1 MDLGCN
7 PKRPTEPWSLALT
20 LTPGSLHRGP
30 KGSSTS
36 AQTQPRTCCSAASV
50 HHFAQGPG
58 RLHLRLL
65 EPSYCHP
72 CPGNAG
78 FICLSALAEHLFL
91 YPLDNTVLLSPVP
104 TERWFHLSLRTCGAC
119 FCIRSIIRSARVGHL
134 LKLPPLTPA
143 GPAVVAQRH
152 GLNRVPGIAQSPL
165 PRPAGT
171 VSAGGDSGGSF
182 RFQGVL
188 RVES

>member
-36 AQTQPRTCCSAASV
+36 ANAASDLLQRGLG
-50 HHFAQGPG
+50 AS
-58 RLHLRLL
+58 LRTRAGSLTSASPL
-65 EPSYCHP
+65 TQLCHP
-72 CPGNAG
+72 CPRNAG